1 MISTPLAK
9 KSAHA
14 FLAVLS
20 FSQLAQSCDQKLR
33 GELEWLEGVRIAF
46 VTPSATPVA
55 ADINPLK
62 DLAATEI
69 GRAHGRQEFRRALFR
84 SPSPRGP

>member
-1 MISTPLAK
+1 MPATGCARALSILRTPLAFLF
-9 KSAHA
+9 AHA

-62 DLAATEI
+62 DLAATEV
-69 GRAHGRQEFRRALFR
+69 GCHA
-84 SPSPRGP
+84 PKT